1 MSIGVALKDCRP
13 KDQPHGLVETVGA
26 GARKSGCFSD
36 LLWWRVGRHG
46 LLRFDADTFFGAGA
60 FAYPSS
66 CSLPLQAIQRR
77 VRTACL
83 RRFRSTAVRAGQALP
98 ATQYR
103 SARQRQMAAHQPAH
117 DGCGCSWSIDTFQE
131 MLPTQGHRTVSV
143 LVRWSVER
151 IPLQLCSARRRP
163 GCRRSCRCAQSPLTS
178 SEHS

>member
-26 GARKSGCFSD
+26 GARKSGCFLN

-66 CSLPLQAIQRR
+66 CSLPLKAIPRR
-77 VRTACL
+77 VSTTCL
-83 RRFRSTAVRAGQALP
+83 RFFRSTAVRAGQALP
-98 ATQYR
+98 ATQHR

-117 DGCGCSWSIDTFQE
+117 DVRGGNWSIDAFPE
-131 MLPTQGHRTVSV
+131 MEPTQ
-143 LVRWSVER
+143 
-151 IPLQLCSARRRP
+151 
-163 GCRRSCRCAQSPLTS
+163 TS
-178 SEHS
+178 SEHQRFGAVVGRTDPASTVVNTSPS

>member
-66 CSLPLQAIQRR
+66 CSLPLKAIPRR

-83 RRFRSTAVRAGQALP
+83 CCVRSTAVRTRQVLP
-98 ATQYR
+98 ATQHR
-103 SARQRQMAAHQPAH
+103 SVRQRQMASHQPVH
-117 DGCGCSWSIDTFQE
+117 TVCGGSWSIDASAFWC
-131 MLPTQGHRTVSV
+131 GSRSNRSRFNRAHHVAV
-143 LVRWSVER
+143 LGVDDPVGVRSH
-151 IPLQLCSARRRP
+151 Q
-163 GCRRSCRCAQSPLTS
+163 
-178 SEHS
+178 

>member
-26 GARKSGCFSD
+26 GARKSGCFSN

-98 ATQYR
+98 ATQHR
-103 SARQRQMAAHQPAH
+103 SAWQRQMAAHQPAH
-117 DGCGCSWSIDTFQE
+117 TVCGGSWSIDAFQE
-131 MLPTQGHRTVSV
+131 MLPTQRPSKRQRFGAVVGRTDPASTVLSTSPSWVSTI
-143 LVRWSVER
+143 L
-151 IPLQLCSARRRP
+151 
-163 GCRRSCRCAQSPLTS
+163 
-178 SEHS
+178 